1 MRAPTDPEMAARGS
15 SIRRPVRLALFG
27 YAFGILATFAILLFL
42 PDLTPFTSLAIFCGV
57 LFAASASLSW
67 YLFYT
72 IHQPISDLI
81 NQSRETQGSLH
92 KEESGAPAGDFQ
104 QLASA
109 FDNISERLTN
119 TQEILSR
126 EESRSRALLEH
137 TVDAIVSIDI
147 NGSILSANTATSS
160 LFGHD
165 VNELIGKNVRT
176 LAGGM
181 DRLHHDHYI
190 QHHLETGDKRII
202 GRPRE
207 VLGQRADGSTFPVDL
222 SVARIEVEGETL
234 FIGVMRDLTDRV
246 ALEDQLRQ
254 AQKMEAVGQ
263 LTGGIAHDFNNLLAV
278 VHGNLEMLR
287 SDLAGDGLLDRND
300 LIELCT
306 ESLHA
311 SERGAELTQGL
322 LAFSR
327 KQTLKPE
334 PFDVNE
340 TLGRMGNLLRR
351 TLGESIDLKLAPK
364 DGGWAVE
371 ADPSRLESALIN
383 LAVNA
388 SDAMGNVGTLTI
400 ETSDAVLDEHYAATH
415 EEVEAGDYVLI
426 AVSDNGPG
434 MSEDILGR
442 VLEPFFTTKE
452 VGEGTG
458 LGLSM
463 IYGYAKQSRGHLSIY
478 SEVGVGTTVKL
489 YLPRARVTEEQAAAS
504 KDAAANIDGSEII
517 LVVEDDEALRRTV
530 TRILKRSGYNVL
542 VAEDGPSALSIM
554 KATDHIDL
562 MLSDVILPGGMTGPE
577 IIDEAKDHQ
586 PHMKVLLMS
595 GYTREAIMH
604 RGDITED
611 VQLIHKPFSPQDLGV
626 ALREILG
633 DG

>member
-1 MRAPTDPEMAARGS
+1 MRGPVNPEVAGRPP
-15 SIRRPVRLALFG
+15 SIRRPVRLALSG
-27 YAFGILATFAILLFL
+27 YAICIIAAFATLLFAL
-42 PDLTPFTSLAIFCGV
+42 DLTPFTTLA
-57 LFAASASLSW
+57 LFGSILIAASLTVSW
-67 YLFYT
+67 YLVYA
-72 IHQPISDLI
+72 IRRPINDLI
-81 NQSRETQGSLH
+81 SRSRETPGPS
-92 KEESGAPAGDFQ
+92 SGDEGDTPLSDFQ

-109 FDNISERLTN
+109 FDDISERLTS
-119 TQEILSR
+119 TQETLNR

-137 TVDAIVSIDI
+137 TVDAIVSIDTQGTI
-147 NGSILSANTATSS
+147 VSANAATHT

-165 VNELIGKNVRT
+165 VAALIGKNVRT

-190 QHHLETGDKRII
+190 QHHVETGDKRII

-207 VLGQRADGSTFPVDL
+207 VLGQRVDGTTFPVDL

-278 VHGNLEMLR
+278 VRGNLEMLMDDM
-287 SDLAGDGLLDRND
+287 SGDGPLNRDD

-340 TLGRMGNLLRR
+340 IIGKMGNLLRR

-371 ADPSRLESALIN
+371 ADPSRLESALLN

-400 ETSDAVLDEHYAATH
+400 ETSDVALDKHYAATH

-434 MSEDILGR
+434 MSDDILER

-452 VGEGTG
+452 IGEGTG

-489 YLPRARVTEEQAAAS
+489 YLPRAKITQEEAAAS
-504 KDAAANIDGSEII
+504 KAEAASVDGSEVI

-530 TRILKRSGYNVL
+530 TRILKRNGYNVL
-542 VAEDGPSALSIM
+542 VAEDGPSALSVM
-554 KATDHIDL
+554 KDTNHIDL

-586 PHMKVLLMS
+586 PDMKVLLMS

-633 DG
+633 EG

>member
-1 MRAPTDPEMAARGS
+1 MRGQVNPEVVMRS
-15 SIRRPVRLALFG
+15 PSIGRPVRIALVG
-27 YAFGILATFAILLFL
+27 YALGLLSTFAIVIFAL
-42 PDLTPFTSLAIFCGV
+42 DLTPFASLAIFGGI
-57 LFAASASLSW
+57 LLSTSLGLSW
-67 YLFYT
+67 YLIYA
-72 IHQPISDLI
+72 IRRPISDII
-81 NQSRETQGSLH
+81 NRSP
-92 KEESGAPAGDFQ
+92 APPEMQQEADGENPVGEFL
-104 QLASA
+104 QLATA
-109 FDNISERLTN
+109 FDDISERLSN
-119 TQEILSR
+119 TQETLTR

-147 NGSILSANTATSS
+147 NGNILSANAATKS
-160 LFGHD
+160 LFGHEIS
-165 VNELIGKNVRT
+165 ELIGKNVRA

-190 QHHLETGDKRII
+190 QHHLETGDQRII

-278 VHGNLEMLR
+278 VRGNLEMLR
-287 SDLAGDGLLDRND
+287 SDMQSDGPLNREDM
-300 LIELCT
+300 IELCT

-311 SERGAELTQGL
+311 SERGAELTQSL

-340 TLGRMGNLLRR
+340 TIGRMGNLLRR
-351 TLGESIDLKLAPK
+351 TLGETIDLKIARK

-371 ADPSRLESALIN
+371 ADPSRLESALLN

-400 ETSDAVLDEHYAATH
+400 ETSDVVLDDHYASTH
-415 EEVEAGDYVLI
+415 EEVEAGDYVLV

-434 MSEDILGR
+434 MSEEILAR

-478 SEVGVGTTVKL
+478 SEEGVGTTVKL
-489 YLPRARVTEEQAAAS
+489 YLPRAMMTEEQVDAPKAA
-504 KDAAANIDGSEII
+504 DANVRGSELI

-530 TRILKRSGYNVL
+530 TRILKRDGYEVL
-542 VAEDGPSALSIM
+542 VAEDGPSALTLLDT
-554 KATDHIDL
+554 TDHIDL
-562 MLSDVILPGGMTGPE
+562 ILSDVILPGGMTGPE
-577 IIDEAKDHQ
+577 LIVEAAELQKD
-586 PHMKVLLMS
+586 MKVLLMS

-611 VQLIHKPFSPQDLGV
+611 VQLIQKPFSPQDLGL

-633 DG
+633 EA

>member
-1 MRAPTDPEMAARGS
+1 MALVAY
-15 SIRRPVRLALFG
+15 AL
-27 YAFGILATFAILLFL
+27 GILGTFAILLFAFEL
-42 PDLTPFTSLAIFCGV
+42 APFAALAIFGGTLIV
-57 LFAASASLSW
+57 ASATLSW
-67 YLFYT
+67 FMVRAIGRP
-72 IHQPISDLI
+72 IHDIIRRSQGEDAPDLHASKVAPLGDIRELANAFEDIS
-81 NQSRETQGSLH
+81 
-92 KEESGAPAGDFQ
+92 A
-104 QLASA
+104 
-109 FDNISERLTN
+109 RLSN
-119 TQEILSR
+119 TQVTLTR

-137 TVDAIVSIDI
+137 TVDAIVSIDVH
-147 NGSILSANTATSS
+147 GAILSANAATRT

-165 VNELIGKNVRT
+165 IDELIGKNVRT

-181 DRLHHDHYI
+181 DRLHHDHYLQ
-190 QHHLETGDKRII
+190 QHIETGDKRII

-207 VLGQRADGSTFPVDL
+207 VLGQRADGTTFPVDL

-263 LTGGIAHDFNNLLAV
+263 LTGGIAHDFNNILAV
-278 VHGNLEMLR
+278 VRGNLEMLR
-287 SDLAGDGLLDRND
+287 SDMAEDGPLDRDD

-340 TLGRMGNLLRR
+340 TIDKMGNLLRR

-364 DGGWAVE
+364 DGGWPVE
-371 ADPSRLESALIN
+371 ADPSRLESALLN

-400 ETSDAVLDEHYAATH
+400 ETSDVALDDYYAATH

-434 MSEDILGR
+434 MSEEILGR

-489 YLPRARVTEEQAAAS
+489 YLPRAKITEEQAAVA
-504 KDAAANIDGSEII
+504 KADAASVDGSEII

-530 TRILKRSGYNVL
+530 TRILKRTGYDVL
-542 VAEDGPSALSIM
+542 VAEDGPSALTVM
-554 KATDHIDL
+554 KTTGPIDL

-577 IIDEAKDHQ
+577 IIDEAKSHQ
-586 PHMKVLLMS
+586 PDMKVLLMS

-626 ALREILG
+626 ALREVLG
-633 DG
+633 EG